1 MIPRRASRF
10 ATALLAVAIA
20 LAGCSRESGSGQTP
34 SGPSGGG
41 ALGPVRRGLPNAPG
55 VASAT
60 IPEDCPL
67 VAPAGPESFYVVSC
81 GEYREA
87 TGIRNDVSTI
97 WITTTPDPR
106 AAAGGAAA
114 VGVVTTTTVS
124 LPSTVDRTKPITVI
138 VDGSVRT
145 LTL

>member
-1 MIPRRASRF
+1 VV
-10 ATALLAVAIA
+10 T
-20 LAGCSRESGSGQTP
+20 
-34 SGPSGGG
+34 
-41 ALGPVRRGLPNAPG
+41 
-55 VASAT
+55 AT

-67 VAPAGPESFYVVSC
+67 VAPAGPESFSVVSC

-87 TGIRNDVSTI
+87 AGIRNDVSTI

-106 AAAGGAAA
+106 AAAGAAA
-114 VGVVTTTTVS
+114 VGIVTTTTVT
-124 LPSTVDRTKPITVI
+124 LPAGVDRTKPIIVI